1 MKRNRQEND
10 PSRDRNSRIDR
21 VADDMGDNTDL
32 GQRQSEG
39 NLGNE
44 RTRNREDE
52 GTRHR
57 DDEGTRHRG
66 DEGDRSDRRP
76 ERSNR
81 GEKGNL

>member
-1 MKRNRQEND
+1 MNRNRQEND

-21 VADDMGDNTDL
+21 VADDMGENTDL

-44 RTRNREDE
+44 RTRNRDDE

-57 DDEGTRHRG
+57 DDEG
-66 DEGDRSDRRP
+66 DRSDRSQ
-76 ERSNR
+76 ERRNPDES
-81 GEKGNL
+81 GNV